1 MLSAAALLSLSA
13 GCFHTPIVSRPPPPP
28 AWCAA
33 PCLPWPHLEGEGRV
47 PLDEL
52 ADVIAEARWRH
63 ADCSARFEC
72 LQDYIGRVVR
82 PRE

>member
-1 MLSAAALLSLSA
+1 M
-13 GCFHTPIVSRPPPPP
+13 
-28 AWCAA
+28 
-33 PCLPWPHLEGEGRV
+33 